1 MAHKIHC
8 SDTAC
13 HSCGGCGGS
22 CAVPR
27 PASIHRAEDHGSAPW
42 PAVLK
47 LAPEEG
53 ECYHN
58 TDLLLTA
65 GCAALIQP
73 AFQRFL
79 RGRTVLALCPALNS
93 DADTEKLT
101 RILSGGSVRT
111 VTILRMDSPCCQ
123 PLRQM
128 LRTALEASGKFIPW
142 QVVTLD
148 RSGDLV
154 D

>member
-1 MAHKIHC
+1 MAHKTHC

-13 HSCGGCGGS
+13 HSCSGCGGS

-27 PASIHRAEDHGSAPW
+27 PASVHRAEDHSNAPW

-47 LAPEEG
+47 LAPVEG

-65 GCAALIQP
+65 GCAAIIKP
-73 AFQRFL
+73 AFQRCL

>member
-13 HSCGGCGGS
+13 HSCGGCSGS

-27 PASIHRAEDHGSAPW
+27 PASVHRAEDHGNAPW

-58 TDLLLTA
+58 TDLLLVA

-79 RGRTVLALCPALNS
+79 RGRTVLALCPALGS

>member
-1 MAHKIHC
+1 MAHKTHC

-13 HSCGGCGGS
+13 HSCSGCGGS

-27 PASIHRAEDHGSAPW
+27 PASVHRAEDHSNAPW

-47 LAPEEG
+47 LAPVEG

-142 QVVTLD
+142 QVVTLGRD
-148 RSGDLV
+148 GNILD
-154 D
+154 